1 MNETTKKGT
10 QPVAPAQATKERDL
24 VLCMRHG
31 RGRLGGS
38 TLLDLLIQLG
48 RAAGRSVLVGDGD
61 RGNPTLS
68 ALYPPASAGGASRPK
83 SDEVPDVK
91 DWITDCVGD
100 GMKHSASVVID
111 LGGGDRVLQE
121 YGQDFGLVEFCESQG
136 MQPLGLFFCGPE
148 MDDFEHILR
157 IWRAGYFR
165 SSRSVLVFNEHLVP
179 SGRTPAGAFDDIRA
193 RPELTELVEGGMR
206 PMRVGRLPC
215 MPQVRASG
223 LTLLEAAGSGRDG
236 KVLDPVRQ
244 FMVKQWITKVQGE
257 FERIGAAEWL
267 P

>member
-48 RAAGRSVLVGDGD
+48 RASGRSVLVGDGD

-68 ALYPPASAGGASRPK
+68 ALYPPGSAGGASRPK

>member
-1 MNETTKKGT
+1 MNEQTKKSM
-10 QPVAPAQATKERDL
+10 QPVVPVESTNIRDL

-48 RAAGRSVLVGDGD
+48 RDQGRSIIVGDGD
-61 RGNPTLS
+61 RGNPTLAS
-68 ALYPPASAGGASRPK
+68 IYPAGTPGGASKPK

-91 DWITDCVGD
+91 DWITDCVGE
-100 GMKHSASVVID
+100 GIRLSASVVID

-121 YGQDFGLVEFCESQG
+121 YGLDFNLVDFCESQG

-165 SSRSVLVFNEHLVP
+165 SQRSVLVLNEHLVP
-179 SGRTPAGAFDDIRA
+179 SGRTPAGAFDQIRS
-193 RPELTELVEGGMR
+193 RPELKEMIAEGLS
-206 PMRVGRLPC
+206 PMKVPRLPC
-215 MPQVRASG
+215 MSHVRASG
-223 LTLLEAAGSGRDG
+223 LSFLDAARGG
-236 KVLDPVRQ
+236 KEGIALDPVRQ
-244 FMVKQWITKVQGE
+244 FMVEQWIKKIQAE
-257 FERIGAAEWL
+257 FARIGATEWL